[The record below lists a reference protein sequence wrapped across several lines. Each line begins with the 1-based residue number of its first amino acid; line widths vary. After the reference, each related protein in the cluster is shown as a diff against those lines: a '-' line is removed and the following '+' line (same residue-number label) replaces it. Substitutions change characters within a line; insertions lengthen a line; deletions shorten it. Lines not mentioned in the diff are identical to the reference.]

1 MIQLRITK
9 VQEIMKKE
17 ITVVQVARELA
28 VTRKT
33 VHQWLDYE
41 SRDYILGSHDRDID
55 LHQIGQQNE

>member
-1 MIQLRITK
+1 MIQLRIAK

-33 VHQWLDYE
+33 VHQWVARYRRL
-41 SRDYILGSHDRDID
+41 
-55 LHQIGQQNE
+55 